1 MEKRHWFFFQLWFF
15 DLFGYSLISWMFFA
29 TSSFFFSVLS
39 NLKCNG
45 LEYTVSTFSTARP
58 TKTGLRCLTL
68 VWPQAHIDETQF
80 FPPEVVGHYLEAL
93 CPGIKSASA
102 TFLGRYSAEG
112 TNIENQA
119 SKYIIVSTIYIY
131 IYINDV
137 IWCNL
142 FHFRF
147 ERQKWEW
154 GTVVFGSIHI
164 YNLSQLAIYVLLAG
178 PSSFRCRLQCWA
190 PSLHLAFSRLASLV
204 QEQPEGIHSVIFQDY
219 DGDNSHDQWW

>member
-1 MEKRHWFFFQLWFF
+1 
-15 DLFGYSLISWMFFA
+15 
-29 TSSFFFSVLS
+29 
-39 NLKCNG
+39 
-45 LEYTVSTFSTARP
+45 VSTFSTARP

-119 SKYIIVSTIYIY
+119 SKYIIVYIYYIY
-131 IYINDV
+131 ICINDV
-137 IWCNL
+137 ICFNFVSRGKNGDGVLWSL
-142 FHFRF
+142 
-147 ERQKWEW
+147 
-154 GTVVFGSIHI
+154 VVFIEVR
-164 YNLSQLAIYVLLAG
+164 NLSQLAIYVLLAG
-178 PSSFRCRLQCWA
+178 PRSFRCRLQCWA

-204 QEQPEGIHSVIFQDY
+204 QEQPALKPKQKKAILDEGIHSVIFQDY